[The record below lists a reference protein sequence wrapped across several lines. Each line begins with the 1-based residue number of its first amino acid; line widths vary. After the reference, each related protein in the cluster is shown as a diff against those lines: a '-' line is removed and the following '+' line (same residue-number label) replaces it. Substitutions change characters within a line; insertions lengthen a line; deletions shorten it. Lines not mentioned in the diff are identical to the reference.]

1 MDGTDG
7 IINLLEIYRSGDT
20 DHTSYSRHLSKLKTS
35 YYFLKGSA
43 EPEEV
48 TCFIE
53 MLEKLYAKWG
63 LQPEGT
69 IQSEKKQITGLPSHR
84 YPIFSDL
91 MEVIEEEIEQLK
103 YQEYTEQELVLIQR
117 KLLYLDNIRS
127 QIGQLIR
134 SYGYLFNGHTTI
146 DNLND
151 VKTVT
156 YNLSTLKDLDPQI
169 FDLQLFN
176 TLSTCWDGAITN
188 GSIMKQKWESGEM
201 ELEDVIHTLILIDE
215 SHRWVNTKKLY
226 ALENLNLFLREGPK
240 YFTGI
245 WLASQS
251 IRDYV
256 PEGSSEQSIEIL
268 KTIFELAQY
277 KFIFRQ
283 DNNVLG
289 LIDNVFNNSLTYAQR
304 NRISRLQRGECILCI
319 SGDRNIEFKV
329 YLSKSDEKLFQ
340 GGA

>member
-1 MDGTDG
+1 M
-7 IINLLEIYRSGDT
+7 
-20 DHTSYSRHLSKLKTS
+20 
-35 YYFLKGSA
+35 
-43 EPEEV
+43 
-48 TCFIE
+48 
-53 MLEKLYAKWG
+53 
-63 LQPEGT
+63 
-69 IQSEKKQITGLPSHR
+69 
-84 YPIFSDL
+84 
-91 MEVIEEEIEQLK
+91 K

-256 PEGSSEQSIEIL
+256 PEGSSEHSIEIL

-304 NRISRLQRGECILCI
+304 SRISRLQRGECILCI